1 MNLEMVG
8 KRTHDMA
15 KVFHHQACFFN
26 GDVLCACTI
35 TLIYHTINERK
46 CLKSRK
52 HYKRETLEESRRI
65 NSSSI
70 LRVVSS
76 NLRHDKTTR

>member
-35 TLIYHTINERK
+35 TLIYHTINEQK
-46 CLKSRK
+46 CLKSRRVFELFYITCRSSASK
-52 HYKRETLEESRRI
+52 GDGFSRRYERTSTI
-65 NSSSI
+65 
-70 LRVVSS
+70 S
-76 NLRHDKTTR
+76 N

>member
-52 HYKRETLEESRRI
+52 VFELFYITCRSSARKDDCFSRRYERTSTI
-65 NSSSI
+65 
-70 LRVVSS
+70 S
-76 NLRHDKTTR
+76 N